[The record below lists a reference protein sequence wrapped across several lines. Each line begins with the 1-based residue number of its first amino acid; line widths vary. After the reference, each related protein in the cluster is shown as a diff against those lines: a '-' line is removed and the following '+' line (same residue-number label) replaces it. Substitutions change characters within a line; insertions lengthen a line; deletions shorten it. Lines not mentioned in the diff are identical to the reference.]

1 MPHSINGRQIFEQ
14 MPGPWPKSS
23 EEVIEW
29 ASKHDEFP
37 NRFLNEL
44 RHSLPDRTWQNWDEL
59 KREVENYT
67 WTMPDNDEDEEETVW
82 GGAAPEEAAPERAR

>member
-23 EEVIEW
+23 RDVIEW
-29 ASKHDEFP
+29 ARAHDQFP

-44 RHSLPDRTWQNWDEL
+44 RHSLPNRQWESWDEL
-59 KREVENYT
+59 KQEVENYT
-67 WTMPDNDEDEEETVW
+67 WTMPDNEGEEDTVW
-82 GGAAPEEAAPERAR
+82 GGAAPEEAQPR